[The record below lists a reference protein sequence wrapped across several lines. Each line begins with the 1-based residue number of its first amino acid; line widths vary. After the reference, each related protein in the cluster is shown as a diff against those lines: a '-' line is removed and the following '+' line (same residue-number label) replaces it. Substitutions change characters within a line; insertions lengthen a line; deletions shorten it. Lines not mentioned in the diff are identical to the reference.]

1 MRSLVGMRTRW
12 AAIGAACAVALG
24 AGGFGVVNAV
34 VTSGSKGTYVPVT
47 PTRVLDTRNTQE
59 ISGTTHRLVIEG
71 VVSLP
76 DGTTRQVV
84 PTDATAVSINLTVT
98 NGRKNDGYGY
108 VTAFDCLTDSD
119 PIPDASAINF
129 ENRIDIAN
137 ALNIATSSNGSICL
151 YVYGTAD
158 LIVDV
163 NGYFVD
169 HNHDDRYYTEAETN
183 TLIDN
188 TLYFGTTGAFTNAFS
203 RFNTSPD
210 YLLPGQ
216 IAVDSDGN
224 PFIVYR
230 KSGTA
235 KPWITYCMN
244 PLCTRATHRELDAN
258 NRGSNGKYSV
268 ALASDGTP
276 TIVYRTNVDGAFFAK
291 ELRLVRC
298 VTDFCQTSTSTV
310 LSQLASDGPVVM
322 TTNASGFPVIGYFG
336 YEDATART
344 SNTQTLRMI
353 TCQDPACGT
362 YSDTTIATTNY
373 KTYLSLMIGPGG
385 YPRFGFGGYQSVK
398 FLACSDSTCSNP
410 ASPATLTDPL
420 SSAGT
425 FVFGHIRS
433 DGRPVIYGA
442 SKVFDCSDATCSSS
456 TSSDH
461 QLGTIVA
468 AAVSSDGQIYF
479 AKSGTY
485 GSEPFF
491 EVTQCNEPSCSTP
504 FSAVLESGP
513 GQLVPASIAFGHDGN
528 PVFSYAVR
536 YMLGFARWAV
546 VEPT

>member
-1 MRSLVGMRTRW
+1 MASSGKLRTRW
-12 AAIGAACAVALG
+12 AAIGAACAVTLG

-47 PTRVLDTRNTQE
+47 PTRVLDTRNTE
-59 ISGTTHRLVIEG
+59 EVSGTTQRLVIEG
-71 VVSLP
+71 VLNLP

-84 PTDATAVSINLTVT
+84 PTDATAVSINITVT
-98 NGRKNDGYGY
+98 NGQKNNGYGY
-108 VTAFDCLTDSD
+108 VTAFDCLTASD
-119 PIPDASAINF
+119 PVPDASVINF

-137 ALNIATSSNGSICL
+137 ALNLATSSNGSICL

-163 NGYFVD
+163 NGYYVD

-210 YLLPGQ
+210 YSLPGQ
-216 IAVDSDGN
+216 ITVDSDGN

-230 KSGTA
+230 KSGTVR
-235 KPWITYCMN
+235 PWITYCMN

-258 NRGSNGKYSV
+258 NLGSDGKFSV
-268 ALASDGTP
+268 ALTSDGTP
-276 TIVYRTNVDGAFFAK
+276 TIVHRTNSDGRFFAK
-291 ELRLVRC
+291 ELRLIRC
-298 VTDFCQTSTSTV
+298 LTDHCQTSTTTV

-322 TTNASGFPVIGYFG
+322 TTNASGLPVIGYFG
-336 YEDATART
+336 YEDVAAR
-344 SNTQTLRMI
+344 SLGTQTLRMI
-353 TCQDPACGT
+353 TCQDPACVT
-362 YSDTTIATTNY
+362 YADTTIATTNY
-373 KTYLSLMIGPGG
+373 TVYLSLMIGPGG
-385 YPRFGFGGYQSVK
+385 HPRFVFGGYQSVK
-398 FLACSDSTCSNP
+398 FLACSDTSCSNP
-410 ASPATLTDPL
+410 SSPVTLTDPT

-461 QLGTIVA
+461 QLSNIVA

-479 AKSGTY
+479 TRFSGQANAPY
-485 GSEPFF
+485 FF
-491 EVTQCNEPSCSTP
+491 EVTQCDSPLCST
-504 FSAVLESGP
+504 SYSTVLDEG
-513 GQLVPASIAFGHDGN
+513 GQLSPASIAFGIDGN
-528 PVFSYAVR
+528 PVFSYIVSNK
-536 YMLGFARWAV
+536 LGFARWAV